1 MNGVKSCVKNGVKRY
16 KIVSFCIV
24 VTLKSKRRQNVNI
37 STFWRHNNLI
47 ISNKKSF
54 KDTGGRDR
62 KCSQSVDFIG
72 FWNFMRKICLKKV
85 ITLG

>member
-54 KDTGGRDR
+54 KDTGGRGRTDT
-62 KCSQSVDFIG
+62 SLTDTG
-72 FWNFMRKICLKKV
+72 F
-85 ITLG
+85 